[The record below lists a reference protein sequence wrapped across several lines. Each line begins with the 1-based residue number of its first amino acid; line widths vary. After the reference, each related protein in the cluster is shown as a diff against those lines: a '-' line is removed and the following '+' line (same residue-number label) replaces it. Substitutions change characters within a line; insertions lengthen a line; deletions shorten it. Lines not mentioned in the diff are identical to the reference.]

1 MASTPETSLIEI
13 KDNITSL
20 YLAVMGIRKHLSRDI
35 FDTCGGFMVFYGAN
49 TPWIH
54 SVSWESVL

>member
-1 MASTPETSLIEI
+1 MASTPEISLIEI

-35 FDTCGGFMVFYGAN
+35 FDICGGFMVFHGAN
-49 TPWIH
+49 TP
-54 SVSWESVL
+54 